1 MDSGPVSHGVLRR
14 TTGVGGRYYVF
25 SGGIPCM
32 ASPRVLLKSAVF
44 TVVVPGIVAGLI
56 PQRLARRDSPVL
68 PVDPRV
74 SRSVGLISLL
84 AGVGLYLH
92 TAWRFADEGEGTPAP
107 VDEPESLVSGGV
119 YSYVR
124 NPMYIGVILIV
135 LGQALRYRSP
145 HVLWWAV
152 GCWLGFHHR
161 VVDWEEPHLR
171 EKHGAAYDRYCED
184 VPRWIPRPWNDPGRD
199 AALENP

>member
-1 MDSGPVSHGVLRR
+1 
-14 TTGVGGRYYVF
+14 
-25 SGGIPCM
+25 M

-56 PQRLARRDSPVL
+56 PQRLASRDSPVL
-68 PVDPRV
+68 PFNPRV
-74 SRSVGLISLL
+74 SRSVGLSSLL
-84 AGVGLYLH
+84 AGLGLYLH
-92 TAWRFADEGEGTPAP
+92 TAWRFADEGGGTPAP
-107 VDEPESLVSGGV
+107 VDEPEALVSGGV
-119 YSYVR
+119 YTYVR

-135 LGQALRYRSP
+135 LGQALLYRSP

-171 EKHGAAYDRYCED
+171 EKHGEAYDRYCEE
-184 VPRWIPRPWNDPGRD
+184 VPRWIPRPWDDPGGE
-199 AALENP
+199 AAPGNP